1 MSITCSSFVGLKLVI
16 PQSKNAFAGLLNP
29 VESESEQLGCE
40 HA

>member
-1 MSITCSSFVGLKLVI
+1 MSITRSSFVGLKLVI

-29 VESESEQLGCE
+29 ESESEQLGCE